1 MPGPTCGITLVTPV
15 WNDASRLA
23 VFGADLAE
31 SLARSPLPIRWVI
44 GDDGSTRES
53 RENLTLLRDQF
64 AETFPQ
70 VEIMFAA
77 AHHGKG
83 SVVRESWLTDP
94 NAAWL
99 AFVDADGSLAPD
111 ELLDLIS
118 AAIDADSSVI
128 GIRKRTDS
136 ANFTETPWRALAH
149 RLFLL
154 SVRTLLGLRCQDT
167 QCGAKVLKGSDFRR
181 VAPLLI
187 ENGLAF
193 DSELLTALHASG
205 SQWIEIPVNWHEKG
219 GGKVRPT
226 RDAWPMLA
234 ALFRIRKRLRAGE
247 FTSAPPS
254 GIQPPA

>member
-1 MPGPTCGITLVTPV
+1 MPDLNRGITLVTPV

-23 VFGADLAE
+23 VFGADLAGA
-31 SLARSPLPIRWVI
+31 LAGSPLPIRWVI
-44 GDDGSTRES
+44 GDDGSSAES
-53 RENLTLLRDQF
+53 RGNLTTLRDRF
-64 AETFPQ
+64 AETFPH

-94 NAAWL
+94 DADWL

-111 ELLDLIS
+111 GLLDLID
-118 AAIDADSSVI
+118 AAIEADSSVI
-128 GIRKRTDS
+128 AIRKRTDS

-154 SVRTLLGLRCQDT
+154 SVRILLGLRCQDT
-167 QCGAKVLKGSDFRR
+167 QCGAKVLKGPDYRR
-181 VAPLLI
+181 IAPLLI

-193 DSELLTALHASG
+193 DSELLAALHSNG
-205 SQWIEIPVNWHEKG
+205 STWIEIPVNWHEKG
-219 GGKVRPT
+219 GGKVRPA

-234 ALFRIRKRLRAGE
+234 ALFRIRRRLRSGE
-247 FTSAPPS
+247 LQAATKD
-254 GIQPPA
+254 